1 MNLFII
7 IYGTLIFIVVAIA
20 KFKIHPFITLILAAI
35 MVGFLMGL
43 DGVVILDKI
52 SEGFEKTLSSI
63 GIIIGFGAIIG
74 IFLEKSG
81 STASIAKY
89 LLSVIG
95 DKKSPLAIN
104 LSGVLVS
111 IPVFCDSA
119 FIILSSLNKSLSKK
133 TGISVAVFA
142 VALSTGLYVSH
153 VFVPP
158 TPGPLA
164 AAAALEADLGLVII
178 IGLVIAL
185 PTAFAGYFWAVKFGS
200 KLTPT
205 TPKIGNE
212 IEEIV
217 ENKANILVVFLPI
230 IMPIV
235 FIGLRSMAKYPSH
248 PFGDGM
254 IADMLSFVGHPLP
267 ALFVG
272 MLLALLLVDKKTPV
286 KELYSWVSHVLKEAG
301 VIILITGAGG
311 SLGSI
316 LRSGNLGK
324 LIEAQFTDLE
334 VGIFLP
340 FILAALLKTAQGS
353 STVAIITA
361 ATIISPMMDVLGLDS
376 ELSRALTVLAI
387 GAGAMT
393 VSHINDS
400 YFWVVSQFSGMN
412 TKNTLKMHTMAT
424 LIQGIVAILLLFSVQ
439 FILN

>member
-81 STASIAKY
+81 GTASIAKY

-104 LSGVLVS
+104 LTGVLVS

-164 AAAALEADLGLVII
+164 AAALEADLGLVII
-178 IGLVIAL
+178 IGLVIVL

-205 TPKIGNE
+205 TPKRGNE

-230 IMPIV
+230 IMPII

-254 IADMLSFVGHPLP
+254 IADTLSFVGHPLP
-267 ALFVG
+267 ALFIG

-286 KELYSWVSHVLKEAG
+286 KERWSWVSHALKEAG

-311 SLGSI
+311 ALGSI

-340 FILAALLKTAQGS
+340 FILAALLKTVQGS